1 MSDYHNKTDQG
12 YSAVKCGYSSVIF
25 FFFILSAYMLSI
37 LSFPKL
43 LYSLDLK
50 YYSILLNIWGSVVRK
65 VLPINK
71 NVAGSN
77 LCNRN

>member
-50 YYSILLNIWGSVVRK
+50 YYSILLNM
-65 VLPINK
+65 VLS
-71 NVAGSN
+71 G
-77 LCNRN
+77 

>member
-12 YSAVKCGYSSVIF
+12 YSAVKYGYSTVIF

-50 YYSILLNIWGSVVRK
+50 YYSILLNM
-65 VLPINK
+65 VLS
-71 NVAGSN
+71 G
-77 LCNRN
+77 